1 MGNVQ
6 NLFNYLDESGQPV
19 GPLPLS
25 ELLRFA
31 KAGVIP
37 NDVQIC
43 EVGKDNWRTLSSEHE
58 AQAERSS
65 QLEHRAPEAATV
77 SAERRQVGHPGGEA
91 DWSDA
96 KKELKGAAREM
107 AGFGKVVAK
116 DLGQGLWG
124 FVTGPVL
131 LVVALIFG
139 FKLLMWLM
147 DTFWDFELL

>member
-6 NLFNYLDESGQPV
+6 KLFNYLDESGQPV

-31 KAGVIP
+31 EAGVIP
-37 NDVQIC
+37 NDVRIC
-43 EVGKDNWRTLSSEHE
+43 EAGKDNWRTLSPEH
-58 AQAERSS
+58 AARADQSAD
-65 QLEHRAPEAATV
+65 LEQSTPQVATV
-77 SAERRQVGHPGGEA
+77 SVDRRESDHPGGEA

-107 AGFGKVVAK
+107 AGFGKDVAK